1 MLNRRGRRNKEPQN
15 KVASFGITKESTFSH
30 GVSAKDTEIPSK
42 AIRFIVLFF
51 LIAAITHNN
60 TLYQVDLEFRVYKK
74 YAPSLE
80 GAYFIQCFFTAL
92 VSTSVTLGSAY

>member
-1 MLNRRGRRNKEPQN
+1 MLNRRGSRNKEPQN

-30 GVSAKDTEIPSK
+30 GVNAKDTKIPSK

-51 LIAAITHNN
+51 LITAITHNN
-60 TLYQVDLEFRVYKK
+60 TSYQLDLEFGVYKK

-80 GAYFIQCFFTAL
+80 GAYFKQYFFTAL
-92 VSTSVTLGSAY
+92 VSTSATLESAY